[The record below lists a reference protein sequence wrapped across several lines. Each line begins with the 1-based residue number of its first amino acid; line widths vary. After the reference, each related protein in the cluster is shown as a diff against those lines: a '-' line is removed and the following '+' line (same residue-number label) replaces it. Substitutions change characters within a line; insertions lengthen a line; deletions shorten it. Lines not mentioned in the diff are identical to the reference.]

1 MFARSYV
8 WWLSLNID
16 QEKEAHEC
24 TKCQHEREMPP
35 ARPMQAWE
43 WPDKPWTHLYVDHA
57 GSFIGKTL
65 LIIIDAYLKWIEVF
79 YSLPSTTSEYTIS
92 KLRTVFT
99 THGLPDPD
107 FTSQEFKE
115 FIQ

>member
-1 MFARSYV
+1 
-8 WWLSLNID
+8 
-16 QEKEAHEC
+16 
-24 TKCQHEREMPP
+24 MPP

-92 KLRTVFT
+92 NLRTIFT